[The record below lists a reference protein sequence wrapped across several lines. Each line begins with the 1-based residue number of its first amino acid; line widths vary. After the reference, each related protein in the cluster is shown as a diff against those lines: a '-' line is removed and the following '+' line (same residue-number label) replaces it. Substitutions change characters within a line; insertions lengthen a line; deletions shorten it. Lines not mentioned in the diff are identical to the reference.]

1 MPFVASTVTTDELRA
16 RVASRI
22 RDIAKRRGLPI
33 VTVADRA
40 GISRATIWAVLA
52 GRRAATTD
60 TLAKLA
66 AVLGVDPG
74 NLVKASPRR
83 K

>member
-1 MPFVASTVTTDELRA
+1 MPAAVTADELRA

-22 RDIAKRRGLPI
+22 RETARRRGLPI

-40 GISRATIWAVLA
+40 GVSRATIWAVLA

-60 TLAKLA
+60 TLAKVA

-74 NLVKASPRR
+74 FLVKAPPRPR
-83 K
+83 Q